1 MFWQKNLG
9 WLKNWNKDWV
19 SKLPGEY
26 PKKYRASESEQE
38 IIGVRWEKLRNQIYS
53 SYPMYYCNTID

>member
-1 MFWQKNLG
+1 
-9 WLKNWNKDWV
+9 LKNWNKDWV
-19 SKLPGEY
+19 SELPGEY
-26 PKKYRASESEQE
+26 PKKYRASENEQA